1 MRLQIRSRHGHV
13 TDSVRRYTEE
23 KVGKLGKRVHELTV
37 VEVTLSR
44 EHNPSIADDHAAEAV
59 VRTKGSTIVVRERA
73 ATWEAA
79 VDRLVDKLER
89 QVERYRDKRTQ
100 EHRRHAAQA
109 TEAVSPPVEE
119 NEPEE
124 SAA

>member
-13 TDSVRRYTEE
+13 TDSVRRYAEE

-37 VEVTLSR
+37 VELTLSR
-44 EHNPSIADDHAAEAV
+44 QHNPSIADDHTAEAV

-73 ATWEAA
+73 TTWEAA

-89 QVERYRDKRTQ
+89 QVERYRDKRTHEQ
-100 EHRRHAAQA
+100 RRRMPQAA
-109 TEAVSPPVEE
+109 EAGSPPAADSER
-119 NEPEE
+119 EE

>member
-13 TDSVRRYTEE
+13 TDSARRYAEE

-37 VEVTLSR
+37 VELTLSR
-44 EHNPSIADDHAAEAV
+44 QHNPSIADDHAAEAV

-79 VDRLVDKLER
+79 IDRLVDKLER
-89 QVERYRDKRTQ
+89 QVERYRDKRTHEQ
-100 EHRRHAAQA
+100 RRRAPQAA
-109 TEAVSPPVEE
+109 EVGSPPAAE
-119 NEPEE
+119 NEREE